1 MVLKATD
8 CLWPHVQ
15 RVLEDERPRHVK
27 GGMVFAVFAD
37 IQRQENFIGLASEH
51 DIADHPQWIFA
62 DLAGHRPMHAVKPTA
77 SLSACLSMLR
87 KKGVEALPVLDD
99 NGRFIGAVT
108 QNSLLRGLLLQKR
121 SSLRQAWHDARIIRE
136 KQQQLEDWSVR
147 LSGLHAAARKLI
159 AVLGHASLEKDV
171 LQVAVEALAK
181 LLEARY
187 GAIGILDKDGSLVKF
202 ITTGISPEEAARI
215 GAPPSGKGLLG
226 VVIRENTAIRLEDMS
241 SHPQSAGFPAHHPP
255 MKSLLAVPISH
266 AGRVYGRIYLSDKHR
281 GEAFTAE
288 DEMLAKGFAHSLSLI
303 LDNAYEMEEITKAHQ
318 SLDHLAHHDSL
329 TSLPNR
335 MLALDRLK
343 LALIQA
349 HRQNS
354 QIAVLF
360 IDLDHF
366 KRTNDTLGHAAGDM
380 VLKIVAQ
387 RLLTCTRDGDTL
399 SRLSGD
405 EFLLMLPDINDVQA
419 AATVAQKILNVLA
432 LPCQVDTHEVFIGAS
447 IGVSIFPDDAA
458 DVGDLLRFADT
469 AMFHA
474 KQEGRNAWQFF
485 APVMNERVHH
495 HTQLENALRSALKHH
510 ELELHYQPQV
520 ELKSGRIIG
529 LEVLLRWHS
538 RKMGHISPSEFI
550 PVAED
555 TGLIVP
561 IGEWVLEKACAQGKR
576 WLDMGFS
583 NLRVAV
589 NVSARQFQ
597 HKHFIPRICAILEA
611 SGLPPSLLELEITE
625 SLLMNEEE
633 NIIAAL
639 SELRRMGIRV
649 SIDDFGTGYS
659 SLSRLKKFPIS
670 MLKIDRSFVRDIMT
684 DTDDAEIARTIIA
697 LSHSLH
703 LEVIAEGVETQEHLE
718 FMHRHGCDAIQG
730 YLFSKPLK
738 VDELTSLLREDRY
751 LNMPPVICAV

>member
-1 MVLKATD
+1 
-8 CLWPHVQ
+8 
-15 RVLEDERPRHVK
+15 
-27 GGMVFAVFAD
+27 MVFAVFGD
-37 IQRQENFIGLASEH
+37 TQRGENFIGLATGH

-62 DLAGHRPMHAVKPTA
+62 DLAGHRPLHAVKPTA
-77 SLSACLSMLR
+77 SLSACLGTLR
-87 KKGVEALPVLDD
+87 KKGLEALPVLDD
-99 NGRFIGAVT
+99 NNRFIGVVT

-121 SSLRQAWHDARIIRE
+121 SSLRRAWHDARTIGE
-136 KQQQLEDWSVR
+136 KQQQLENWSAR
-147 LSGLHAAARKLI
+147 LSSLHAAALELI
-159 AVLGHASLEKDV
+159 TVLGHASLEKEV
-171 LQVAVEALAK
+171 LQAAIDALAK

-187 GAIGILDKDGSLVKF
+187 GAIGILDKDGHLVKF
-202 ITTGISPEEAARI
+202 VTTGISPEEVARI
-215 GAPPSGKGLLG
+215 GAPPVGKGLLG
-226 VVIRENTAIRLEDMS
+226 MVIRENTAIRLEDLS
-241 SHPQSAGFPAHHPP
+241 LHPQSAGFPAHHPH

-266 AGRVYGRIYLSDKHR
+266 AGRVYGRIYLAEKHQS
-281 GEAFTAE
+281 ETFTAE
-288 DEMLAKGFAHSLSLI
+288 DEILAKGFAHSLSI
-303 LDNAYEMEEITKAHQ
+303 VLDNAYEMEEITKAHQ
-318 SLDHLAHHDSL
+318 SLDHIAYHDSL
-329 TSLPNR
+329 TGLPNR
-335 MLALDRLK
+335 MLALDRLQ
-343 LALIQA
+343 LALTQA

-360 IDLDHF
+360 VDLDHF

-405 EFLLMLPDINDVQA
+405 EFLLMLPDINDVQD
-419 AATVAQKILNVLA
+419 AATVAQKILNALA
-432 LPCQVDTHEVFIGAS
+432 MPCQIDAHEVFIGAS

-458 DVGDLLRFADT
+458 NPGDLLRFADT

-485 APVMNERVHH
+485 APVMNERVHR
-495 HTQLENALRSALKHH
+495 HTQLGNALHSALKHH

-538 RKMGHISPSEFI
+538 HKMGHVAPSEFI

-561 IGEWVLEKACAQGKR
+561 IGEWVLERACVQGKC

-583 NLRVAV
+583 DLRVAV
-589 NVSARQFQ
+589 NVSARQFHHPQ
-597 HKHFIPRICAILEA
+597 FIPRIYAILAA
-611 SGLPPSLLELEITE
+611 SGLPPDLLELEITE
-625 SLLMNEEE
+625 SLLMNGEE
-633 NIIAAL
+633 NFIASL
-639 SELRRMGIRV
+639 YELRGMGIRV

-670 MLKIDRSFVRDIMT
+670 TLKIDQSFVRDIMT
-684 DTDDAEIARTIIA
+684 DNDDAEIARAIIA

-703 LEVIAEGVETQEHLE
+703 LEVVAEGVETQEHLE

-730 YLFSKPLK
+730 YLFSKPVK
-738 VDELTSLLREDRY
+738 VDELTSLLREDRC
-751 LNMPPVICAV
+751 LAIPP

>member
-1 MVLKATD
+1 MILRATD

-15 RVLEDERPRHVK
+15 RVLEDERPGHVK
-27 GGMVFAVFAD
+27 SGMVFAVFAD
-37 IQRQENFIGLASEH
+37 TQRQENFVGLTSEH

-77 SLSACLSMLR
+77 SLSACLGMMR
-87 KKGVEALPVLDD
+87 KKGLEALPVLDD
-99 NGRFIGAVT
+99 DGQFIGAVT
-108 QNSLLRGLLLQKR
+108 QNSLLRGLLLEKR
-121 SSLRQAWHDARIIRE
+121 GSLRQAWDYAKIIEE
-136 KQQQLEDWSVR
+136 KQRQLESWSAR
-147 LSGLHAAARKLI
+147 LSDLHVAALQLI
-159 AVLGHASLEKDV
+159 GVLGHASLEADV
-171 LQVAVEALAK
+171 LQEAIDALAK

-187 GAIGILDKDGSLVKF
+187 GAIGILDKDGRLAKF
-202 ITTGISPEEAARI
+202 VTTGITPEEAAHI

-226 VVIRENTAIRLEDMS
+226 VVIRENTAIRLEDIS
-241 SHPQSAGFPAHHPP
+241 SHPQSVGFPAHHPH

-266 AGRVYGRIYLSDKHR
+266 AGRVYGRIYLADRHH
-281 GEAFTAE
+281 GEAFTVE
-288 DEMLAKGFAHSLSLI
+288 DEMLAKGFAHSLSII

-318 SLDHLAHHDSL
+318 SLDHLAHHDPL
-329 TSLPNR
+329 TGLPNR
-335 MLALDRLK
+335 VLALDRLQ
-343 LALIQA
+343 LALTQA
-349 HRQNS
+349 HRQNN

-380 VLKIVAQ
+380 LLKIVAQ

-405 EFLLMLPDINDVQA
+405 EFLLMLPDINEVQD

-432 LPCQVDTHEVFIGAS
+432 SPCQLDTHEVFVSAS

-458 DVGDLLRFADT
+458 NSGDLLRFADT

-495 HTQLENALRSALKHH
+495 HTQMENALRSALRHH

-520 ELKSGRIIG
+520 GLKSGRIIG

-538 RKMGHISPSEFI
+538 RKMGHVSPSEFI
-550 PVAED
+550 SVAED
-555 TGLIVP
+555 SGLIVP
-561 IGEWVLEKACAQGKR
+561 IGEWVLERACAQGKC

-583 NLRVAV
+583 DLRVAV

-597 HKHFIPRICAILEA
+597 HKHFIPRLCAILEA

-625 SLLMNEEE
+625 SLLMEEE
-633 NIIAAL
+633 ESIIASL
-639 SELRRMGIRV
+639 SELRKMGIRI

-670 MLKIDRSFVRDIMT
+670 TLKIDQSFVRDIMT
-684 DTDDAEIARTIIA
+684 DTDDAEIARAIIA
-697 LSHSLH
+697 LSHSLR

-718 FMHRHGCDAIQG
+718 FMHRHSCDAIQG
-730 YLFSKPLK
+730 YLFSRPLK
-738 VDELTSLLREDRY
+738 VDELTSLLREDRC
-751 LNMPPVICAV
+751 LTMPP